1 MRTFWNT
8 KNGLRAIDEWQPNC
22 WVQVTCPTPE
32 DTRFLED
39 TLGIPDYYIS
49 DIADTDERLLKIAQE
64 KFGFRE
70 DECFTDI
77 QPMLDDPEVDA
88 IHIVTPPATHAEL
101 SIRALNAGKHCGCTI
116 PMGMSLEELYA
127 VIEARKKSGKQYMF
141 LETTVFGRE
150 FFYVQD
156 LYKKG
161 ELGKIQYMS
170 CAHYQD
176 MEGWPS
182 YWEGYPPL
190 MHPTHAIGPCLMLL
204 GQYPSA
210 VYARGSGKVRDSL
223 KEKYGCPYAFEAA
236 MVSLEDSDV
245 TIEVERF
252 LYGVARSYSECFR
265 VYGENKSF
273 EWQQLADEPPVLYTR
288 TGELQQDMIDLDS
301 DPERFNRGSEIIE
314 QRIQV
319 PDYSYRLPE
328 GIAGFTT
335 ETIYNDENMHLS
347 FKQGGGHGGSHPHM
361 VHEFVRSIIENRK
374 PIVDDILGAYW
385 TGLGICAHQSALAGG
400 KVIEIPKFKELD

>member
-1 MRTFWNT
+1 MSKKLKIGVVGISF
-8 KNGLRAIDEWQPNC
+8 GMEFVAIYKKH
-22 WVQVTCPTPE
+22 
-32 DTRFLED
+32 
-39 TLGIPDYYIS
+39 PDVAS
-49 DIADTDERLLKIAQE
+49 VVIADTDERLLKIAQE

-70 DECFTDI
+70 EECFTDI

-319 PDYSYRLPE
+319 PDYGYRLPE
-328 GIAGFTT
+328 EIAGFTT

>member
-1 MRTFWNT
+1 MSKKLKIGVVGISF
-8 KNGLRAIDEWQPNC
+8 GMEFVAIYKKH
-22 WVQVTCPTPE
+22 
-32 DTRFLED
+32 
-39 TLGIPDYYIS
+39 PDVAS
-49 DIADTDERLLKIAQE
+49 VVIADTDERLLKIAQE

-319 PDYSYRLPE
+319 PDYGYRLPE
-328 GIAGFTT
+328 EIAGFTT

-400 KVIEIPKFKELD
+400 KVIEIPKFKEL

>member
-1 MRTFWNT
+1 MSKKLKIGVVGISF
-8 KNGLRAIDEWQPNC
+8 GMEFVAIYKKH
-22 WVQVTCPTPE
+22 
-32 DTRFLED
+32 
-39 TLGIPDYYIS
+39 PDVAS
-49 DIADTDERLLKIAQE
+49 VVIADTDERLLKIAQE

-301 DPERFNRGSEIIE
+301 DPERFTRGSEIIE

-319 PDYSYRLPE
+319 PDYGYRLPE
-328 GIAGFTT
+328 EIAGYTT

-400 KVIEIPKFKELD
+400 KVVEIPKFKKLD

>member
-1 MRTFWNT
+1 MSKKLKIGVVGISF
-8 KNGLRAIDEWQPNC
+8 GMEFVAIYKKH
-22 WVQVTCPTPE
+22 
-32 DTRFLED
+32 
-39 TLGIPDYYIS
+39 PDVAS
-49 DIADTDERLLKIAQE
+49 VVIADTDERLLKIAQE

-156 LYKKG
+156 LYQKG

-400 KVIEIPKFKELD
+400 KVIKIPKFKELD

>member
-1 MRTFWNT
+1 MSKKLKIGVVGISF
-8 KNGLRAIDEWQPNC
+8 GMEFVAIYKKH
-22 WVQVTCPTPE
+22 
-32 DTRFLED
+32 
-39 TLGIPDYYIS
+39 PDVAS
-49 DIADTDERLLKIAQE
+49 VVIADTDERLLKIAQE

-156 LYKKG
+156 LYQKG

-210 VYARGSGKVRDSL
+210 VYARGSGRVRDSL

-236 MVSLEDSDV
+236 MVSLEESDV

-265 VYGENKSF
+265 VYGEKKSF
-273 EWQQLADEPPVLYTR
+273 EWQQLADESPVLYTR

-301 DPERFNRGSEIIE
+301 DPERFNRGSEILE

-319 PDYSYRLPE
+319 PDYGYRLPE
-328 GIAGFTT
+328 EIAGFTT

-400 KVIEIPKFKELD
+400 KVIEIPKFKKLD

>member
-1 MRTFWNT
+1 MSKKLKIGVVGISF
-8 KNGLRAIDEWQPNC
+8 GMEFVAIYKKH
-22 WVQVTCPTPE
+22 
-32 DTRFLED
+32 
-39 TLGIPDYYIS
+39 PDVAS
-49 DIADTDERLLKIAQE
+49 VVIADTDERLLKIAQE

-400 KVIEIPKFKELD
+400 KVIEIPKFKEFD

>member
-1 MRTFWNT
+1 MSKKLKIGVVGISF
-8 KNGLRAIDEWQPNC
+8 GMEFVAIYKKH
-22 WVQVTCPTPE
+22 
-32 DTRFLED
+32 
-39 TLGIPDYYIS
+39 PDVAS
-49 DIADTDERLLKIAQE
+49 VVIADTDERLLKIAQE

-127 VIEARKKSGKQYMF
+127 IIEARKKSGKQYMF

-400 KVIEIPKFKELD
+400 KVIEIPKFKEL

>member
-1 MRTFWNT
+1 MSKKLKIGVVGISF
-8 KNGLRAIDEWQPNC
+8 GMEFVAIYKKH
-22 WVQVTCPTPE
+22 
-32 DTRFLED
+32 
-39 TLGIPDYYIS
+39 PDVAS
-49 DIADTDERLLKIAQE
+49 VVIADTDERLLKIAQE

-301 DPERFNRGSEIIE
+301 DPERFTRGSEIIE
-314 QRIQV
+314 QRIHV
-319 PDYSYRLPE
+319 PDYGYRLPE
-328 GIAGFTT
+328 EIAGYTT

>member
-1 MRTFWNT
+1 MSKKLKIGVVGISF
-8 KNGLRAIDEWQPNC
+8 GMEFVAIYKKH
-22 WVQVTCPTPE
+22 
-32 DTRFLED
+32 
-39 TLGIPDYYIS
+39 PDVAS
-49 DIADTDERLLKIAQE
+49 VVIADTDERLLKIAQE

-288 TGELQQDMIDLDS
+288 TGELQQDIIDLDS

-319 PDYSYRLPE
+319 PDYGYRLPE
-328 GIAGFTT
+328 EIAGFTT

-400 KVIEIPKFKELD
+400 KVIEIPKFKEL

>member
-1 MRTFWNT
+1 MSKKLKIGVVGISF
-8 KNGLRAIDEWQPNC
+8 GMEFVAIYKKH
-22 WVQVTCPTPE
+22 
-32 DTRFLED
+32 
-39 TLGIPDYYIS
+39 PDVAS
-49 DIADTDERLLKIAQE
+49 VVIADTDERLLKIAQE

-400 KVIEIPKFKELD
+400 KVIKIPKFKELD

>member
-1 MRTFWNT
+1 MSKKLKIGVVGISF
-8 KNGLRAIDEWQPNC
+8 GMEFVAIYKKH
-22 WVQVTCPTPE
+22 
-32 DTRFLED
+32 
-39 TLGIPDYYIS
+39 PDVAS
-49 DIADTDERLLKIAQE
+49 VVIADTDERLLKIAQE

-156 LYKKG
+156 LYQKG

-210 VYARGSGKVRDSL
+210 VYARGSGRVRDSL

-236 MVSLEDSDV
+236 MVSLEESDV

-265 VYGENKSF
+265 VYGEKKSF
-273 EWQQLADEPPVLYTR
+273 EWQQLADESPVLYTR

-301 DPERFNRGSEIIE
+301 DPERFNRGSEILE

-319 PDYSYRLPE
+319 PDYGYRLPE
-328 GIAGFTT
+328 EIAGFTT

-361 VHEFVRSIIENRK
+361 VHEFVQSIIENRK

-400 KVIEIPKFKELD
+400 KVIEIPKFKKLD

>member
-1 MRTFWNT
+1 MSKKLKIGVVGISF
-8 KNGLRAIDEWQPNC
+8 GMEFVAIYKKH
-22 WVQVTCPTPE
+22 
-32 DTRFLED
+32 
-39 TLGIPDYYIS
+39 PDVAS
-49 DIADTDERLLKIAQE
+49 VVIADTDERLLKIAQE

-156 LYKKG
+156 LYQKG

-210 VYARGSGKVRDSL
+210 VYARGSGRVRDSL

-319 PDYSYRLPE
+319 PDYGYRLPE
-328 GIAGFTT
+328 EIAGFTT

-400 KVIEIPKFKELD
+400 KVIEIPKFKKLD

>member
-1 MRTFWNT
+1 MSKKLKIGVVGISF
-8 KNGLRAIDEWQPNC
+8 GMEFVAIYKKH
-22 WVQVTCPTPE
+22 
-32 DTRFLED
+32 
-39 TLGIPDYYIS
+39 PDVAS
-49 DIADTDERLLKIAQE
+49 VVIADTDERLLKIAQE

-70 DECFTDI
+70 EECFTDI

-400 KVIEIPKFKELD
+400 KVIKIPKFKELD

>member
-1 MRTFWNT
+1 
-8 KNGLRAIDEWQPNC
+8 
-22 WVQVTCPTPE
+22 
-32 DTRFLED
+32 
-39 TLGIPDYYIS
+39 
-49 DIADTDERLLKIAQE
+49 
-64 KFGFRE
+64 
-70 DECFTDI
+70 
-77 QPMLDDPEVDA
+77 
-88 IHIVTPPATHAEL
+88 
-101 SIRALNAGKHCGCTI
+101 
-116 PMGMSLEELYA
+116 
-127 VIEARKKSGKQYMF
+127 MF

-210 VYARGSGKVRDSL
+210 VYARGSGRVRDSL

-236 MVSLEDSDV
+236 MVSLEESDV

-265 VYGENKSF
+265 VYGEKKSF
-273 EWQQLADEPPVLYTR
+273 EWQQLADESPVLYTR

-301 DPERFNRGSEIIE
+301 DPERFNRGSEILE

-319 PDYSYRLPE
+319 PDYGYRLPE
-328 GIAGFTT
+328 EIAGFTT

-361 VHEFVRSIIENRK
+361 VHEFVQSIIENRK

-400 KVIEIPKFKELD
+400 KVIEIPKFKKLD

>member
-1 MRTFWNT
+1 MNKKLKIGVVGISF
-8 KNGLRAIDEWQPNC
+8 GMEFVAIYKKH
-22 WVQVTCPTPE
+22 
-32 DTRFLED
+32 
-39 TLGIPDYYIS
+39 PDVAS
-49 DIADTDERLLKIAQE
+49 VVIADTDERLLKIAQE

-101 SIRALNAGKHCGCTI
+101 SIRVLNAGKHCGCTI
-116 PMGMSLEELYA
+116 PMGMSLDELYA

-156 LYKKG
+156 LYQKG

-210 VYARGSGKVRDSL
+210 VYARGSGKVRDNL

-236 MVSLEDSDV
+236 MISLEDSDV

-273 EWQQLADEPPVLYTR
+273 EWQQLADESPVLYTR

-301 DPERFNRGSEIIE
+301 DPERFNRGSEIVE
-314 QRIQV
+314 QRIQI
-319 PDYSYRLPE
+319 PDYGYRLPE
-328 GIAGFTT
+328 EIAGFTT

-361 VHEFVRSIIENRK
+361 VHEFVRSVIENRK

-400 KVIEIPKFKELD
+400 KVIEIPRFKELDS

>member
-1 MRTFWNT
+1 MSKKLKIGVVGISF
-8 KNGLRAIDEWQPNC
+8 GMEFVAIYKKH
-22 WVQVTCPTPE
+22 
-32 DTRFLED
+32 
-39 TLGIPDYYIS
+39 PDVAS
-49 DIADTDERLLKIAQE
+49 VVIADTDERLLKIAQE

-400 KVIEIPKFKELD
+400 KVIEIPKFKKLD

>member
-1 MRTFWNT
+1 MSKKLKIGVVGISF
-8 KNGLRAIDEWQPNC
+8 GMEFVAIYKKH
-22 WVQVTCPTPE
+22 
-32 DTRFLED
+32 
-39 TLGIPDYYIS
+39 PDVAS
-49 DIADTDERLLKIAQE
+49 VVIADTDERLLKIAQE

-156 LYKKG
+156 LYQKG

-319 PDYSYRLPE
+319 PDYGYRLPE
-328 GIAGFTT
+328 EIAGFTT

-400 KVIEIPKFKELD
+400 KVIKIPKFKELD